1 MTSSIQ
7 APIEILLCEDNP
19 GDVYLIRNSFKN
31 GSIPHRLHHVIDGE
45 EAMDFLYQKGKYC
58 HYPRPHLMILDLNL
72 PKKHGFEVLAE
83 IKADPQLK
91 ALPVVILTSSQA
103 DRDIVKS
110 YQLYA
115 SCYVSKP
122 FDFDEFTEAID
133 KIENFWL
140 NLVQLPLIAEY
151 NR

>member
-19 GDVYLIRNSFKN
+19 GDVYLIRNSLKD
-31 GSIPHRLHHVIDGE
+31 GSISHNLHHVVDGE
-45 EAMDFLYQKGKYC
+45 EAMKFLHQEG
-58 HYPRPHLMILDLNL
+58 HYRHSSRPHLMILDLNL

-83 IKADPQLK
+83 IKGDPQLK

-103 DRDIVKS
+103 ERDITKS

-122 FDFDEFTEAID
+122 FDFDEFTEAV
-133 KIENFWL
+133 KMLENFWL

-151 NR
+151 KR